1 MDQPVGD
8 IETIE
13 YEDVQDIGLEDNED
27 IEDAVG
33 VEHVKDEI
41 PFDEN
46 QMVEWDEVEVETLC
60 KT

>member
-8 IETIE
+8 IETIGQ
-13 YEDVQDIGLEDNED
+13 EDVQDVGLEDNEN
-27 IEDAVG
+27 IEDAVD
-33 VEHVKDEI
+33 VEHVEDEI

-46 QMVEWDEVEVETLC
+46 QIIESDEAEAETWC